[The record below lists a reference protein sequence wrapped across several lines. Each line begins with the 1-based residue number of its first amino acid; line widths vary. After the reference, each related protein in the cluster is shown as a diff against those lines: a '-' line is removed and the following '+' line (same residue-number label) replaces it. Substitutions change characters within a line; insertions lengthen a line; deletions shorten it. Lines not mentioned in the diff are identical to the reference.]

1 MINAAHAVILTES
14 ALRSAKRDKEIIE
27 KLSAHYASCLDY
39 IKAKVHDW
47 PLSALLEYT
56 WEEFIDDG
64 VCTCASLLFGKSIY
78 RKDWVLQ
85 MVAKDYDYYW
95 AAPVGYAQNKDELLL
110 FLTIRLNILQSILK
124 QI

>member
-1 MINAAHAVILTES
+1 MVNAAHTVILTGS
-14 ALRSAKRDKEIIE
+14 ALESAKRDKEVIE
-27 KLSAHYASCLDY
+27 KLIAHYTSCLDY
-39 IKAKVHDW
+39 IKTKIHNW

-64 VCTCASLLFGKSIY
+64 ICACASALFGQSIE

-85 MVAKDYDYYW
+85 LVTEDGGKYW
-95 AAPVGYAQNKDELLL
+95 TVPVGYAQNKDKLLL

>member
-14 ALRSAKRDKEIIE
+14 ALKSAKRDKEIIE
-27 KLSAHYASCLDY
+27 KLTAHYTRCLDY
-39 IKAKVHDW
+39 IKTKIHNW
-47 PLSALLEYT
+47 PLSELLEYT

-64 VCTCASLLFGKSIY
+64 ICACALALFGKSIKH
-78 RKDWVLQ
+78 KDWVLQ
-85 MVAKDYDYYW
+85 LVTEDDGNYW
-95 AAPVGYAQNKDELLL
+95 TVPVGYAQNKDELLL